1 MATLRE
7 YRKTVRYLSRREVS
21 RERADLFKT
30 LNGDAFFP
38 IKLWPDEMRMAFWR
52 KPIGDKDT
60 FKLVLFCIGNGCSPN
75 LISKMDSEQKRIV
88 KAPEKARARLGA
100 RQVDFVLKAMPT
112 RKPEAAGCITT
123 SITGVNYYRACERPR
138 QRAA

>member
-7 YRKTVRYLSRREVS
+7 YRETVTYLSRREVS

-38 IKLWPDEMRMAFWR
+38 IKLWPEEMRMAFWR

-60 FKLVLFCIGNGCSPN
+60 FKLVFFCIGNGCSPN
-75 LISKMDSEQKRIV
+75 LISRWILLAQSW
-88 KAPEKARARLGA
+88 APEKAETRA
-100 RQVDFVLKAMPT
+100 RQVDFVLNNADQKRSSWFYYDLDH
-112 RKPEAAGCITT
+112 RKLLCLNGLPK
-123 SITGVNYYRACERPR
+123 
-138 QRAA
+138 Q